1 MPQHNL
7 YQTYKCY
14 KNNLGQNFR
23 RIWPDLTSKNNQ
35 MKKNKIN
42 VDLLLKNER
51 STIDRLDA
59 IIINT
64 LIERFSVTK
73 RIGLIKAENNIEPHD
88 GEREQE
94 QVKTLEKLIGDS
106 DLDKEFIVNLMNLI
120 TTESKKKH
128 EQIKKE
134 IGE

>member
-1 MPQHNL
+1 
-7 YQTYKCY
+7 
-14 KNNLGQNFR
+14 
-23 RIWPDLTSKNNQ
+23 

-59 IIINT
+59 TIVKA
-64 LIERFSVTK
+64 LIERFSITK
-73 RIGLIKAENNIEPHD
+73 RIGLLKAEHNIEPHD
-88 GEREQE
+88 EKREKT
-94 QVKTLEKLIGDS
+94 QVKTLEKLIGNS
-106 DLDKEFIVNLMNLI
+106 DLDKEFIENLMKLI
-120 TTESKKKH
+120 TTEAKKKH

>member
-1 MPQHNL
+1 
-7 YQTYKCY
+7 
-14 KNNLGQNFR
+14 
-23 RIWPDLTSKNNQ
+23 

-59 IIINT
+59 IIINA

-73 RIGLIKAENNIEPHD
+73 RIGLIKAEYNIEPHD
-88 GEREQE
+88 GEREKE
-94 QVKTLEKLIGDS
+94 QVKTLEKLIENS
-106 DLDKEFIVNLMNLI
+106 DLDKAFIVNLMRLI

>member
-1 MPQHNL
+1 
-7 YQTYKCY
+7 
-14 KNNLGQNFR
+14 
-23 RIWPDLTSKNNQ
+23 

-51 STIDRLDA
+51 STIDRIDA
-59 IIINT
+59 IIINA

-73 RIGLIKAENNIEPHD
+73 RIGLIKAEHDIETYD
-88 GEREQE
+88 RDREKMQL
-94 QVKTLEKLIGDS
+94 KALEKLIEDS
-106 DLDKEFIVNLMNLI
+106 DVDREFIVKLMKLI
-120 TTESKKKH
+120 TKESKKKH

>member
-1 MPQHNL
+1 
-7 YQTYKCY
+7 
-14 KNNLGQNFR
+14 
-23 RIWPDLTSKNNQ
+23 

-59 IIINT
+59 IIVNA

-73 RIGLIKAENNIEPHD
+73 RIGLLKAENKIETYD
-88 GEREQE
+88 SEREKT
-94 QVKTLEKLIGDS
+94 QVKTLEKLIKHS
-106 DLDKEFIVNLMNLI
+106 DLDKKFIVNLMKLI
-120 TTESKKKH
+120 TTESKKNH
-128 EQIKKE
+128 EQIKKN

>member
-1 MPQHNL
+1 
-7 YQTYKCY
+7 
-14 KNNLGQNFR
+14 
-23 RIWPDLTSKNNQ
+23 

-59 IIINT
+59 IIINA
-64 LIERFSVTK
+64 LIERFSVTN

-88 GEREQE
+88 REREQE
-94 QVKTLEKLIGDS
+94 QVKTLEKLIENS
-106 DLDKEFIVNLMNLI
+106 DLDKEFIVNLMKLI

>member
-1 MPQHNL
+1 
-7 YQTYKCY
+7 
-14 KNNLGQNFR
+14 
-23 RIWPDLTSKNNQ
+23 

-51 STIDRLDA
+51 STIDRIDA
-59 IIINT
+59 IIINA

-73 RIGLIKAENNIEPHD
+73 RIGLIKAEHNIEPHD
-88 GEREQE
+88 GKREQP
-94 QVKTLEKLIGDS
+94 QLAKLEKLIENS
-106 DLDKEFIVNLMNLI
+106 DLDKTFIINLMKLI

-128 EQIKKE
+128 EQLKKE

>member
-1 MPQHNL
+1 
-7 YQTYKCY
+7 
-14 KNNLGQNFR
+14 
-23 RIWPDLTSKNNQ
+23 
-35 MKKNKIN
+35 MKKDKIN

-59 IIINT
+59 IIVNA

-73 RIGLIKAENNIEPHD
+73 RIGLLKAENNIETYD
-88 GEREQE
+88 RKRENT
-94 QVKTLEKLIGDS
+94 QVKTMEKLIENS
-106 DLDKEFIVNLMNLI
+106 DLDKKFIVNLMKLI
-120 TTESKKKH
+120 TTESKKNH

>member
-1 MPQHNL
+1 
-7 YQTYKCY
+7 
-14 KNNLGQNFR
+14 
-23 RIWPDLTSKNNQ
+23 

-51 STIDRLDA
+51 STIDRLDT
-59 IIINT
+59 IIVNA

-73 RIGLIKAENNIEPHD
+73 RIGLLKAENNVD
-88 GEREQE
+88 AYDRKREKT
-94 QVKTLEKLIGDS
+94 QVKTLEKLIEDS
-106 DLDKEFIVNLMNLI
+106 DLDKKFIVNLMKLI
-120 TTESKKKH
+120 TTESKKNH

>member
-1 MPQHNL
+1 
-7 YQTYKCY
+7 
-14 KNNLGQNFR
+14 
-23 RIWPDLTSKNNQ
+23 

-42 VDLLLKNER
+42 VALLLKNER

-59 IIINT
+59 IIVNA

-73 RIGLIKAENNIEPHD
+73 RIGLLKATNNIETYD
-88 GEREQE
+88 SEREKT
-94 QVKTLEKLIGDS
+94 QVKTLEKLIKGS
-106 DLDKEFIVNLMNLI
+106 DLDKIFIVNLMELI
-120 TTESKKKH
+120 TKESKKNH

>member
-1 MPQHNL
+1 
-7 YQTYKCY
+7 
-14 KNNLGQNFR
+14 
-23 RIWPDLTSKNNQ
+23 

-51 STIDRLDA
+51 STIDRIDA
-59 IIINT
+59 IIINA

-73 RIGLIKAENNIEPHD
+73 RIGLIKAEHNIEPYD
-88 GEREQE
+88 GKREKTQLN
-94 QVKTLEKLIGDS
+94 TLEKLIEDS
-106 DLDKEFIVNLMNLI
+106 DLDKTFIINLMKLI

>member
-1 MPQHNL
+1 
-7 YQTYKCY
+7 
-14 KNNLGQNFR
+14 
-23 RIWPDLTSKNNQ
+23 

-59 IIINT
+59 IIINA

-73 RIGLIKAENNIEPHD
+73 RIGLIKAEHNIEPHD
-88 GEREQE
+88 GKREKTQLN
-94 QVKTLEKLIGDS
+94 TLEKLIENS
-106 DLDKEFIVNLMNLI
+106 DIDKNFIINLMKLI
-120 TTESKKKH
+120 TSESKKKH

>member
-1 MPQHNL
+1 
-7 YQTYKCY
+7 
-14 KNNLGQNFR
+14 
-23 RIWPDLTSKNNQ
+23 

-51 STIDRLDA
+51 STIDRLDTKMVN
-59 IIINT
+59 I
-64 LIERFSVTK
+64 LIERFRVTK
-73 RIGLIKAENNIEPHD
+73 RIGLIKAEYEIETYD
-88 GEREQE
+88 RNREKMQL
-94 QVKTLEKLIGDS
+94 KALEKLIEDS
-106 DLDKEFIVNLMNLI
+106 DIDREFIVKLMKLI

>member
-1 MPQHNL
+1 
-7 YQTYKCY
+7 
-14 KNNLGQNFR
+14 
-23 RIWPDLTSKNNQ
+23 

-51 STIDRLDA
+51 STIDRLDTTMVN
-59 IIINT
+59 I

-73 RIGLIKAENNIEPHD
+73 RIGLIKAEHNIEPHD
-88 GEREQE
+88 GKRE
-94 QVKTLEKLIGDS
+94 KTQLKRLEKLIEDS
-106 DLDKEFIVNLMNLI
+106 DLSKQFIVNLMKLI
-120 TTESKKKH
+120 TTESKRKH

>member
-1 MPQHNL
+1 
-7 YQTYKCY
+7 
-14 KNNLGQNFR
+14 
-23 RIWPDLTSKNNQ
+23 

-59 IIINT
+59 IIINA

-88 GEREQE
+88 GKGKRTSED
-94 QVKTLEKLIGDS
+94 T
-106 DLDKEFIVNLMNLI
+106 
-120 TTESKKKH
+120 
-128 EQIKKE
+128 
-134 IGE
+134 

>member
-1 MPQHNL
+1 
-7 YQTYKCY
+7 
-14 KNNLGQNFR
+14 
-23 RIWPDLTSKNNQ
+23 

-59 IIINT
+59 IVVNA
-64 LIERFSVTK
+64 LVERFSVTK
-73 RIGLIKAENNIEPHD
+73 RIGVLKAANNIETYD
-88 GEREQE
+88 SEREKI
-94 QVKTLEKLIGDS
+94 QVKTLEKLIKGS
-106 DLDKEFIVNLMNLI
+106 DLDKNFIVNLMELI
-120 TTESKKKH
+120 TKESKKNH

>member
-1 MPQHNL
+1 
-7 YQTYKCY
+7 
-14 KNNLGQNFR
+14 
-23 RIWPDLTSKNNQ
+23 

-59 IIINT
+59 IIINA

-73 RIGLIKAENNIEPHD
+73 RIGLIKAEHDIETYD
-88 GEREQE
+88 RDREKMQL
-94 QVKTLEKLIGDS
+94 KALEKLIEDS

>member
-1 MPQHNL
+1 
-7 YQTYKCY
+7 
-14 KNNLGQNFR
+14 
-23 RIWPDLTSKNNQ
+23 

-59 IIINT
+59 IIVNA

-73 RIGLIKAENNIEPHD
+73 RIGLLKAENNID
-88 GEREQE
+88 TYDRKREDT
-94 QVKTLEKLIGDS
+94 QVKTLEKLIEDS
-106 DLDKEFIVNLMNLI
+106 DLDKKFIVNLMKLI
-120 TTESKKKH
+120 TTESKKNH
-128 EQIKKE
+128 EQLKKE

>member
-1 MPQHNL
+1 
-7 YQTYKCY
+7 
-14 KNNLGQNFR
+14 
-23 RIWPDLTSKNNQ
+23 

-59 IIINT
+59 IIINA

-73 RIGLIKAENNIEPHD
+73 RIGLIKAEHNIEPHD
-88 GEREQE
+88 GKREKT

-106 DLDKEFIVNLMNLI
+106 DLDKTFIINLMKLI
-120 TTESKKKH
+120 KTESKKKQ